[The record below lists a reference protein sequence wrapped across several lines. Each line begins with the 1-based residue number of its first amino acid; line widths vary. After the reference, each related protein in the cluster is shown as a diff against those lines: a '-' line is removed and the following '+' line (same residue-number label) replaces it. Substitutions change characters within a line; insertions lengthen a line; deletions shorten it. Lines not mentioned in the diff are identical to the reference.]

1 MPSKNQQPNPSL
13 PSGHIVLKKH
23 HKWIAGG
30 FGTIV
35 LIYMIVSI
43 ILISGLAVKQTS
55 DYNKLANDI
64 NKLQADTQN
73 KLNELTE
80 NILLI
85 EKDIQQTKKNLTD
98 IGTIREEFNLLK
110 ASTGEDF
117 SGIIENSVKAVVT
130 IKTDVGQGTGF
141 IITDDG
147 YIVTNA
153 HLLSGGKTIESTS
166 YEKEKISTEL
176 VGYNAEL
183 DVALLKIDG
192 KYNSLNLGNSDET
205 QVGERVIAIGNP
217 LGLQFSVTEG
227 IVSGIHRPG
236 ANELNIYI
244 QTDAALNP
252 GNSGGPLINKK
263 GEVIGINNFKL
274 GSGESLGFALESN
287 YIKDAVNAI
296 SQEKLQREILS

>member
-1 MPSKNQQPNPSL
+1 MSIKKFQQPNYQPYK
-13 PSGHIVLKKH
+13 PFVLKKH
-23 HKWIAGG
+23 HKWMIGG
-30 FGTIV
+30 ISAV
-35 LIYMIVSI
+35 VVIYMIVSI
-43 ILISGLAVKQTS
+43 IIISGLTVKQTLDS
-55 DYNKLANDI
+55 NQLTNDI

-80 NILLI
+80 NILLV
-85 EKDIQQTKKNLTD
+85 EKDIQQTKKNLTN
-98 IGTIREEFNLLK
+98 IETIREEFNLLK

-130 IKTDVGQGTGF
+130 IKTDIGQGTGF
-141 IITDDG
+141 IITPDG
-147 YIVTNA
+147 YVVTNA
-153 HLLSGGKTIESTS
+153 HLLSGGKTIESTN
-166 YEKEKISTEL
+166 YEKNKISTEL
-176 VGYNAEL
+176 VGYNAEM
-183 DVALLKIDG
+183 DIALLKINGEYDFL
-192 KYNSLNLGNSDET
+192 SLGNSDET

-236 ANELNIYI
+236 INELEAYT

-252 GNSGGPLINKK
+252 GNSGGPLINKNGK
-263 GEVIGINNFKL
+263 VIGINNFKL

-296 SQEKLQREILS
+296 SLEKLQKEILS

>member
-1 MPSKNQQPNPSL
+1 MPTKNSQSNL
-13 PSGHIVLKKH
+13 PEGHIVLKKH

-30 FGTIV
+30 FGTII

-43 ILISGLAVKQTS
+43 ILMSGLAVKQTS
-55 DYNKLANDI
+55 DSSRLTNEI
-64 NKLQADTQN
+64 NNLQADTQN

-80 NILLI
+80 NVLLV
-85 EKDIQQTKKNLTD
+85 EKDMQQTKKNLTN
-98 IGTIREEFNLLK
+98 IETIREEFNLLK

-130 IKTDVGQGTGF
+130 IKTDIGQGTGF
-141 IITDDG
+141 IITPDG

-153 HLLSGGKTIESTS
+153 HLLSGGKTIESTN

-176 VGYNAEL
+176 IGYNAEL
-183 DVALLKIDG
+183 DVALLKIEG
-192 KYNSLNLGNSDET
+192 EYNSLSLGNSDEM

-287 YIKDAVNAI
+287 YIRDAVNVI
-296 SQEKLQREILS
+296 SQEKLRREILS

>member
-1 MPSKNQQPNPSL
+1 MPSKNPQPNTSL
-13 PSGHIVLKKH
+13 PSGHLVLKKH

-35 LIYMIVSI
+35 LIYMIVSF
-43 ILISGLAVKQTS
+43 ILISGLTVKQTTDS
-55 DYNKLANDI
+55 SRLTNSI
-64 NKLQADTQN
+64 NNLQADTQN

-80 NILLI
+80 NILSI
-85 EKDIQQTKKNLTD
+85 KEDIKQTKENLTD
-98 IGTIREEFNLLK
+98 LGAIRKEFDLLK
-110 ASTGEDF
+110 ASTSEDF

-130 IKTDVGQGTGF
+130 IKTDIGQGTGF
-141 IITDDG
+141 IITPDG

-153 HLLSGGKTIESTS
+153 HLLSGGKTIESTN
-166 YEKEKISTEL
+166 YEKEKIPTEL
-176 VGYNAEL
+176 VGYNAEM

-192 KYNSLNLGNSDET
+192 EYKDLILGDSDET

-236 ANELNIYI
+236 ANELNIYT

-296 SQEKLQREILS
+296 SLEKLQREILS

>member
-1 MPSKNQQPNPSL
+1 MPIKNQQSNYSE
-13 PSGHIVLKKH
+13 GHIVLKKH

-30 FGTIV
+30 FGTVI
-35 LIYMIVSI
+35 LIYMIISI

-55 DYNKLANDI
+55 DYNKLTNDV

-85 EKDIQQTKKNLTD
+85 KDDLKQTKENLTD
-98 IGTIREEFNLLK
+98 IGAIREEFDLLK

-130 IKTDVGQGTGF
+130 IKTDIGQGTGF

-147 YIVTNA
+147 YLVTNA
-153 HLLSGGKTIESTS
+153 HLLSGGKTIESTN

-176 VGYNAEL
+176 IGYNAEL
-183 DVALLKIDG
+183 DIALLKIPG
-192 KYNSLNLGNSDET
+192 NYNYLKLGNSDET

-236 ANELNIYI
+236 INELEAYI

-252 GNSGGPLINKK
+252 GNSGGPLINRG
-263 GEVIGINNFKL
+263 GEVIGINNFKM

-296 SQEKLQREILS
+296 SLENLERKIID

>member
-1 MPSKNQQPNPSL
+1 MKAQEEA
-13 PSGHIVLKKH
+13 GHRIVLKKH
-23 HKWIAGG
+23 HKWMIGG
-30 FGTIV
+30 ISAV
-35 LIYMIVSI
+35 VVIYMVVSI

-55 DYNKLANDI
+55 DYNKFTNEI

-80 NILLI
+80 NLLLI
-85 EKDIQQTKKNLTD
+85 KEEVKQTKENLTD
-98 IGTIREEFNLLK
+98 IEAIREEFNLLK

-117 SGIIENSVKAVVT
+117 SGVIENSVKSIVT

-141 IITDDG
+141 IITNDG

-153 HLLSGGKTIESTS
+153 HLLSEGKTIESTN
-166 YEKEKISTEL
+166 YEKDKIPTEFI
-176 VGYNAEL
+176 GSNTNM
-183 DVALLKIDG
+183 DVALLKIEG
-192 KYNSLNLGNSDET
+192 EYNFLELGNSDET

-236 ANELNIYI
+236 INELEAYV

-252 GNSGGPLINKK
+252 GNSGGPLINKIGK
-263 GEVIGINNFKL
+263 VIGINNFKI

-287 YIKDAVNAI
+287 YIKDAVNVI
-296 SQEKLQREILS
+296 SQENLEREILG

>member
-1 MPSKNQQPNPSL
+1 MNNQNNFQHKPL
-13 PSGHIVLKKH
+13 ILKKH
-23 HKWIAGG
+23 HKWMIGG
-30 FGTIV
+30 ISAV
-35 LIYMIVSI
+35 VVIYMVVSI
-43 ILISGLAVKQTS
+43 IIMSGLAVKQTS
-55 DYNKLANDI
+55 DYNQLANEI

-80 NILLI
+80 NLLSAK
-85 EKDIQQTKKNLTD
+85 EDIRQTKENLTD
-98 IGTIREEFNLLK
+98 IEAIREEFNLLK

-117 SGIIENSVKAVVT
+117 SGVIENSVKAVVT

-147 YIVTNA
+147 YVVTNA

-166 YEKEKISTEL
+166 YEKNKIPTEL
-176 VGYNAEL
+176 IGYNTNM
-183 DVALLKIDG
+183 DVALLKIQG
-192 KYNSLNLGNSDET
+192 EYSFLEFGNSDET

-236 ANELNIYI
+236 INELEAYT

-252 GNSGGPLINKK
+252 GNSGGPLINKNGK
-263 GEVIGINNFKL
+263 VIGINNFKL

-287 YIKDAVNAI
+287 YIKDVINDI
-296 SQEKLQREILS
+296 SQQELARNLI

>member
-1 MPSKNQQPNPSL
+1 MPSKNQQPNASL
-13 PSGHIVLKKH
+13 PSGHMILKKH

-35 LIYMIVSI
+35 LVYMIASF

-55 DYNKLANDI
+55 DYNQLANSV

-80 NILLI
+80 NILLV
-85 EKDIQQTKKNLTD
+85 EKDIQQTKKNLTN
-98 IGTIREEFNLLK
+98 IETIREEFNLLK

-130 IKTDVGQGTGF
+130 IKTDIGQGTGF

-147 YIVTNA
+147 YVVTNA
-153 HLLSGGKTIESTS
+153 HLLSGGKTIESTN
-166 YEKEKISTEL
+166 YEKNKISTEL
-176 VGYNAEL
+176 IGYNAEL

-192 KYNSLNLGNSDET
+192 EYEFLSLGDSDET

-236 ANELNIYI
+236 INELEAYT

-252 GNSGGPLINKK
+252 GNSGGPLINKNGK
-263 GEVIGINNFKL
+263 VIGINNFKL

-296 SQEKLQREILS
+296 SKEKLQKEILS